1 MEYHS
6 PYKIEITP
14 SDIPSFIFS
23 SGTAKSRQTPQ
34 YFDAETPTRCYS
46 LNDAEILVKRVAKGL
61 QSLGLRPSEKV
72 LLFSGNR
79 LHFPVLLW
87 GTIAAECVFTGCT
100 PSASVQ
106 GKSSTLFQS
115 RVVVLTKFSQNQFTS
130 FGTLG
135 LACFSLDLKLP
146 RRLWKL
152 PRLSA
157 SQSQEFS
164 AFVIFM
170 RKQPRLNREV

>member
-1 MEYHS
+1 LPNCCVQKGEAEPKEVATMEYHS

-115 RVVVLTKFSQNQFTS
+115 RVVVLTKFS
-130 FGTLG
+130 
-135 LACFSLDLKLP
+135 
-146 RRLWKL
+146 
-152 PRLSA
+152 
-157 SQSQEFS
+157 
-164 AFVIFM
+164 
-170 RKQPRLNREV
+170 

>member
-1 MEYHS
+1 LLSLVLYYWRQSLRSPCIAVSSFPNLPNCCVQKGEAEPKEVATMEYHS

-115 RVVVLTKFSQNQFTS
+115 RVVVLTKFS
-130 FGTLG
+130 
-135 LACFSLDLKLP
+135 
-146 RRLWKL
+146 
-152 PRLSA
+152 
-157 SQSQEFS
+157 
-164 AFVIFM
+164 
-170 RKQPRLNREV
+170 